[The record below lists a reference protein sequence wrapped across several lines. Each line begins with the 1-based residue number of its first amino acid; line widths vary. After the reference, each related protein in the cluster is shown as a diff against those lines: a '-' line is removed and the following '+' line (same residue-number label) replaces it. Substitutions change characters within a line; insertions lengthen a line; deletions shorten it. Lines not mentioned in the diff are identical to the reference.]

1 MEVVNIHQAK
11 TNLSALIQKVLNG
24 DKVIIARNN
33 EPVAELVP
41 LIKEKKKRKAGTL
54 RGKISPIDAWSETD
68 KEIEE
73 MFYNSSIFIDEQ
85 NTD

>member
-24 DKVIIARNN
+24 EKIIIARNN
-33 EPVAELVP
+33 LPVAELVP
-41 LIKEKKKRKAGTL
+41 LVTEKKKRKPGTL
-54 RGKISPIDAWSETD
+54 RGKISPIDAWSEMD

-73 MFYNSSIFIDEQ
+73 MFYNSSIFPDEKNID
-85 NTD
+85 